1 MNDPVTHAHV
11 AETVKTVIGYLQIPC
26 EVVVTQAEGTT
37 EGLVVRLTAAEDGRF
52 LIGKGGQNLR
62 ALETVIRGM
71 LSRGREHPI
80 PLTVDV
86 NEYRKQQHEEL
97 VGRIHTLA
105 TRVRETRKPEAM
117 DPMTAYERRIV
128 HTELAVYHDLV
139 SESVGQEP
147 HRRVVIR
154 PV

>member
-1 MNDPVTHAHV
+1 MNQAVDREHI
-11 AETVKTVIGYLQIPC
+11 AEIVRTITGYLQIPC
-26 EVVVTQAEGTT
+26 EVSVAVAENESSG
-37 EGLVVRLTAAEDGRF
+37 VSVNLTAAEDGKY

-62 ALETVIRGM
+62 ALETVVRSMVSRG
-71 LSRGREHPI
+71 LSRPV

-86 NEYRKQQHEEL
+86 NDYRKQQEEEL
-97 VGRIHTLA
+97 VSRIHEIA
-105 TRVRETRKPEAM
+105 GRVRDTRKAEAL

-128 HTELAVYHDLV
+128 HTELAVYHDIV

-147 HRRVVIR
+147 YRRVVIR

>member
-1 MNDPVTHAHV
+1 MNQASEHERIAKIVMTI
-11 AETVKTVIGYLQIPC
+11 TTYLQVPC
-26 EVVVTQAEGTT
+26 EVSIVGT
-37 EGLVVRLTAAEDGRF
+37 EGEAQGIAVNLTAAENGRY

-62 ALETVIRGM
+62 ALETVVRSIVSRG
-71 LSRGREHPI
+71 LSRPI

-86 NEYRKQQHEEL
+86 NDYRKQQQEEL
-97 VGRIHTLA
+97 ASRIHEVA
-105 TRVRETRKPEAM
+105 GRVRETRKAEAL

-128 HTELAVYHDLV
+128 HTELAVYRDLV

-147 HRRVVIR
+147 HRRVVIK